1 MSASSVI
8 ISFSLVI
15 LTTIITLTSADLS
28 NTGYK
33 LMKKV
38 YEQCD
43 RSDDIVKC
51 LKFQALKLANRAVHS
66 TSFKIF
72 DGVYIVQDETSRS
85 MSASV
90 PQLSDDQ
97 LESLE
102 SNQIDD
108 LLSETTDKFLETH
121 RVKLDIPKLV
131 EEGRGKMKRIIG
143 PLLAAMAIKGGMMA
157 MAMKGIALMA
167 GMALM
172 MGKMALMMSSI
183 IGLKKLLGGGDK
195 EKTTV
200 EIVKH
205 PQISY
210 GSSYSTSYEDAGH
223 YGSSGGGGG
232 GHGGG
237 HGGGGYHRS
246 LDSNDIIQ
254 AQEIVY
260 NAHVPGNRR

>member
-1 MSASSVI
+1 MGVSTVAM
-8 ISFSLVI
+8 SFSLVI
-15 LTTIITLTSADLS
+15 LVTIISSISADLS
-28 NTGYK
+28 GTGYK

-38 YEQCD
+38 YDQCD

-51 LKFQALKLANRAVHS
+51 FKFQALKLANRAVHS

-72 DGVYIVQDETSRS
+72 DGVFIVQDETSRA
-85 MSASV
+85 MSDSI
-90 PQLSDDQ
+90 PQLSDEQ

-102 SNQIDD
+102 SNQIDN

-131 EEGRGKMKRIIG
+131 EEGRGRIRRIIG
-143 PLLAAMAIKGGMMA
+143 PLLAAIAIKGGMMA
-157 MAMKGIALMA
+157 MAMKGIAMMA

-172 MGKMALMMSSI
+172 MGKMALMLSSI

-210 GSSYSTSYEDAGH
+210 GS
-223 YGSSGGGGG
+223 
-232 GHGGG
+232 
-237 HGGGGYHRS
+237 
-246 LDSNDIIQ
+246 LDSNDITE
-254 AQEIVY
+254 AQDIVY
-260 NAHVPGNRR
+260 NAHVPGTRR